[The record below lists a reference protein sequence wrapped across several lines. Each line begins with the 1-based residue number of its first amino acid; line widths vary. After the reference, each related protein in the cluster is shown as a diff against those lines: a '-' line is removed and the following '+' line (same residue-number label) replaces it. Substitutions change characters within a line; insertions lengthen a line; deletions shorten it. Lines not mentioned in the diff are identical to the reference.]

1 MKNYIFISIL
11 CIAFTSAC
19 KSKKAGSSSAAPASA
34 TASAEPAAA
43 TVTGNTSGTVSHKY
57 RATGCSTVIIV
68 KQDAEDLTLIP
79 KDKIAKEFDVDGM
92 MIMFNYHTLK
102 MPQPQG
108 CTTGIPAEITDIS
121 KK

>member
-1 MKNYIFISIL
+1 MKKYLLIPAL
-11 CIAFTSAC
+11 CATLFFSC
-19 KSKKAGSSSAAPASA
+19 RSKKEVNSSV
-34 TASAEPAAA
+34 AA
-43 TVTGNTSGTVSHKY
+43 TTTQAATPAGNTTGTVSYKY

-68 KQDAEDLTLIP
+68 KQEEGEELTLIP

-92 MIMFNYHTLK
+92 MIIFNYHTLR

-108 CTTGIPAEITDIS
+108 CTTGIPAEITDVS